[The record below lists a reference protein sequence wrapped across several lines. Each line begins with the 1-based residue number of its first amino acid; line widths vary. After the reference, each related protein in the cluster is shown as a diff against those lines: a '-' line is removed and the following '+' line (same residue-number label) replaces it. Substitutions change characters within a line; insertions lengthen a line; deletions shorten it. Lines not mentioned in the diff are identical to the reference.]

1 MHFPK
6 IWILLGLAS
15 SRTTFRVDGV
25 CLYVEL
31 NHSRRVVDVTV
42 LGLVGGAPGHR

>member
-1 MHFPK
+1 MPFPK
-6 IWILLGLAS
+6 LWILLGLAS

-31 NHSRRVVDVTV
+31 NHSRRVPGIGSV
-42 LGLVGGAPGHR
+42 VGG